1 MCASTEVV
9 FASGNRHCTLAV
21 AFYYLCLHLLST
33 QGRSKLGKI
42 LKCVN
47 LKFSVYDRKQTN
59 IHTHLCNAVLLVW
72 GLPKYICKVVAF
84 LA

>member
-1 MCASTEVV
+1 MCASAEVV

-33 QGRSKLGKI
+33 QGRSKLRKI

-47 LKFSVYDRKQTN
+47 LKFTVYDCKQTD
-59 IHTHLCNAVLLVW
+59 IHMYLCNAVQLVW
-72 GLPKYICKVVAF
+72 RLPKYICKVVAF